1 MENPTAHIERR
12 KMATLKPA
20 SRTRHSAT
28 TTSAIPRKECPRL
41 DKKTISD
48 LLPNS
53 NRITSTITAIKK
65 RVLPALGIRAWGKG
79 VPVIV
84 LAPKLVAA

>member
-1 MENPTAHIERR
+1 M
-12 KMATLKPA
+12 
-20 SRTRHSAT
+20 
-28 TTSAIPRKECPRL
+28 

-65 RVLPALGIRAWGKG
+65 RVLPALGIRDWGKG
-79 VPVIV
+79 VPVIMM
-84 LAPKLVAA
+84 APKLVAA